1 MNLLKLSLKYFMSDK
16 NFKRYD
22 EKIENLCEF
31 RVLKGMMTRA
41 AIVCQISKRK
51 RRKRNNHV

>member
-1 MNLLKLSLKYFMSDK
+1 MNLLKLSLKYSFMSDK

-41 AIVCQISKRK
+41 LIAC
-51 RRKRNNHV
+51 

>member
-1 MNLLKLSLKYFMSDK
+1 MNLLKLSLKYFMSVK

-22 EKIENLCEF
+22 EKTENFCKF

-41 AIVCQISKRK
+41 VIAC
-51 RRKRNNHV
+51 